1 MLCFVEGQKK
11 IRPKTKQHSNLKESI
26 ILCMCVYPI
35 AYIICL
41 NRTIYKKTEIDNH
54 QTLLNKITSQDFME
68 QPEVLSQIHNT
79 NRKCTSM
86 QTISQKFIVCINGMF
101 LRWYNFVLDDSLKVH
116 IISKYI
122 VKRVCTIKCR

>member
-35 AYIICL
+35 VKAYIICL

-101 LRWYNFVLDDSLKVH
+101 LGWYMYNFV
-116 IISKYI
+116 
-122 VKRVCTIKCR
+122 